1 MFNSCRNLN
10 VPDFNGNDFSFSL
23 LNALLA
29 VLDLEKSVS
38 YLGSFLLFL
47 FEFLLGVVAEICQIP
62 F

>member
-1 MFNSCRNLN
+1 MFNSGWRLY
-10 VPDFNGNDFSFSL
+10 VPDFNGNDFIVSL

-29 VLDLEKSVS
+29 VLDLEKGVL
-38 YLGSFLLFL
+38 YLSSFLLFL